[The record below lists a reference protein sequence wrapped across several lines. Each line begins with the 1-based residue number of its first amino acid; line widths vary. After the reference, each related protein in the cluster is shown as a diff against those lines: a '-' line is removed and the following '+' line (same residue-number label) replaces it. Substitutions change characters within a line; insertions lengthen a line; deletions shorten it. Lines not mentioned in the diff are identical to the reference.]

1 MLSVGFDPGFGNVKA
16 AVVNGSRRMAVVP
29 SVVGVGETDLGLL
42 GDFSVPGVR
51 RRSHALP
58 DVVEFDGL
66 RYLAGENVA
75 DYGRPVERMDFLRL
89 NGGPELRTLF
99 YAVMHRL
106 LGPGEHGPLGVVVG
120 LPVEIMLDRERAL
133 ATRRELRKWMVG
145 EHRFRVNAEDVVL
158 RIEQVDVLAQPA
170 GAFFAWA
177 LTDDGRWTRPLGELK
192 HPIAVCDIG
201 FNTLDLFT
209 LRRGQVIARFTAG
222 DTMGMRRAAEHI
234 IRVARQ
240 RYGVALSLHEAD
252 ALLRARRPELAT
264 SGGVVDMRRAVH
276 QALDMAAADVVAFIE
291 RQWGN
296 AAQFRHVLFTGGGSE
311 MLRDALI
318 VQYPHGVVLQ
328 DAVTANAL
336 GLARYAAQVWSRER

>member
-1 MLSVGFDPGFGNVKA
+1 MLPVGFDPGFGNVKA
-16 AVVNGSRRMAVVP
+16 AMVNGSRRMATMP

-42 GDFSVPGVR
+42 SNFNVPGMR
-51 RRSHALP
+51 RRTHAMP

-66 RYLAGENVA
+66 QYLAGEHVA
-75 DYGRPVERMDFLRL
+75 DYGRPIERMDFLRL
-89 NGGPELRTLF
+89 AGGPELRTLF

-106 LGPGEHGPLGVVVG
+106 LGPGGHGPLGVIVG

-133 ATRRELRKWMVG
+133 VTRKELRKWMVG
-145 EHRFRVNAEDVVL
+145 GHRFRVNGEDVVL
-158 RIEQVDVLAQPA
+158 EVEKVDVLAQPA

-177 LTDDGRWTRPLGELK
+177 LSDDGRWMRPLSELK
-192 HPIAVCDIG
+192 HTIAVCDIG

-209 LRRGQVIARFTAG
+209 LRKGQVVARFTQG

-234 IRVARQ
+234 VRVVRQ
-240 RYGVALSLHEAD
+240 RFGASLSLHEAD
-252 ALLRARRPELAT
+252 ALLRMRRPELAT
-264 SGGVVDMRRAVH
+264 ADGVVDMRPVVR
-276 QALDMAAADVVAFIE
+276 QALDTTAAAVVAFVE

-296 AAQFRHVLFTGGGSE
+296 ARRFARVLFTGGGAE
-311 MLRDALI
+311 VLRDVLMA
-318 VQYPHGVVLQ
+318 QYPHGIVLD